1 MMAKRIGTR
10 LTGRETAERT
20 RGGKEQSPRKTR
32 PRSPTPRPKRD
43 VRSTAERAGVTS
55 ATSESGVEPAGQSGS
70 RDGAPLRG
78 AAAGGQ
84 PSASDSASPSQP
96 GWCPNP
102 GGVRLSLGALTI
114 DAERAEVERGA
125 LKAVVSVRR
134 GDELLYSDR
143 VNLDWSGGRDKFLR
157 KATRALATAGVATS
171 ASARVHHTTSP
182 PAPGRPHS
190 GGRTR
195 RRCRWSVPRSAC
207 GPRPDACDRTSTP
220 ESATDSRTPCPPVL

>member
-10 LTGRETAERT
+10 QTGRATAERT

-43 VRSTAERAGVTS
+43 KRSTAIG
-55 ATSESGVEPAGQSGS
+55 ATSEPGVEPAGQSGA

-84 PSASDSASPSQP
+84 PSPSNSASPSQP

-157 KATRALATAGVATS
+157 KATRALATAGVATRINEALLVDMRTALRRRV
-171 ASARVHHTTSP
+171 ASAGDAR
-182 PAPGRPHS
+182 ALRA
-190 GGRTR
+190 
-195 RRCRWSVPRSAC
+195 RS
-207 GPRPDACDRTSTP
+207 
-220 ESATDSRTPCPPVL
+220 

>member
-10 LTGRETAERT
+10 QTGRETAERT
-20 RGGKEQSPRKTR
+20 RGGTEQKPRKRR

-43 VRSTAERAGVTS
+43 ARSRAERAGVTS
-55 ATSESGVEPAGQSGS
+55 ATSESGVEPAGQSGT

-78 AAAGGQ
+78 AAAGDQ
-84 PSASDSASPSQP
+84 PSPSNSGAPSQP

-134 GDELLYSDR
+134 RDELLYSDR

-157 KATRALATAGVATS
+157 KATRALTTAGVATRLNEALLAEMRTALRRRA
-171 ASARVHHTTSP
+171 ASAGDAGALR
-182 PAPGRPHS
+182 A
-190 GGRTR
+190 
-195 RRCRWSVPRSAC
+195 RS
-207 GPRPDACDRTSTP
+207 
-220 ESATDSRTPCPPVL
+220 

>member
-10 LTGRETAERT
+10 QTGRATAERSG
-20 RGGKEQSPRKTR
+20 GGKDQRPRKTR

-43 VRSTAERAGVTS
+43 KRSTAIG
-55 ATSESGVEPAGQSGS
+55 ATSESGVEPAGQSGA

-84 PSASDSASPSQP
+84 PSPSNSASPSQP

-157 KATRALATAGVATS
+157 KATRALATAGVATRINEALLVDMRTALRRRV
-171 ASARVHHTTSP
+171 ASAGDAR
-182 PAPGRPHS
+182 ALRA
-190 GGRTR
+190 
-195 RRCRWSVPRSAC
+195 RS
-207 GPRPDACDRTSTP
+207 
-220 ESATDSRTPCPPVL
+220 

>member
-1 MMAKRIGTR
+1 MAKRIGTR
-10 LTGRETAERT
+10 QTGRATAERT
-20 RGGKEQSPRKTR
+20 RGGKEQSR

-43 VRSTAERAGVTS
+43 KRSTAIG

-84 PSASDSASPSQP
+84 PSPSSSASPSQP

-157 KATRALATAGVATS
+157 KATRALATAGVATRINEALLVDMRTALRRRV
-171 ASARVHHTTSP
+171 ASAGDAR
-182 PAPGRPHS
+182 ALRA
-190 GGRTR
+190 
-195 RRCRWSVPRSAC
+195 RS
-207 GPRPDACDRTSTP
+207 
-220 ESATDSRTPCPPVL
+220 

>member
-10 LTGRETAERT
+10 QTGRETAERT
-20 RGGKEQSPRKTR
+20 RGGTEQRPRKRR
-32 PRSPTPRPKRD
+32 PRSPSPRPKRD

-70 RDGAPLRG
+70 RDDAPLRG

-84 PSASDSASPSQP
+84 PSPSNSASPSQP

-157 KATRALATAGVATS
+157 KATRALATAGVATRLNEALLGEMRIALRRRA
-171 ASARVHHTTSP
+171 ASAGD
-182 PAPGRPHS
+182 A
-190 GGRTR
+190 
-195 RRCRWSVPRSAC
+195 RSLRA
-207 GPRPDACDRTSTP
+207 RS
-220 ESATDSRTPCPPVL
+220 